1 MIALKQSDP
10 LGKLTALALDIVR
23 RANQQGKPVHGC
35 YSALDREAPHGTLP
49 QDRDAVIFEE
59 LPND

>member
-1 MIALKQSDP
+1 MIVLTQSDP
-10 LGKLTALALDIVR
+10 LGRLTALALDIVR
-23 RANQQGKPVHGC
+23 RANQQGKPVVGC
-35 YSALDREAPHGTLP
+35 YSALDREAPRDTLT